1 MKIKSIKI
9 RNFYSFK
16 KATINFKDYSGLVV
30 IKGKNKDVGGS
41 NGSGKSVVV
50 EALYFGL
57 TGKTIRKS
65 TEDTL
70 VNNDAK
76 KNCKVEVELSEGV
89 RIIRQKKPTKL
100 EFYVNKENCTQESVS
115 HTQALIDATLNI
127 NYKVL
132 LASMFFGQSN
142 SLNFLDCSA
151 DDKRLII
158 KNFLNLEDIFEM
170 RDRIKGFKS
179 QYNQIIKQQDAIIRE
194 HQKTISSLD
203 AKIEGVV
210 IAKDKYKDYDD
221 EVLNLSLGEVIEQE
235 KEEALRKSRVS
246 DVTRGIHVA
255 MQQRDALKHRIK
267 NVDKPRVCNYCNH
280 PLSNKDDI
288 NILKKDLETVES
300 HLVNLSTSSQD
311 LLKQSCSP
319 PISSKEFEELLE
331 YKDLCRDETNYQS
344 IKTEIKEG
352 VEFADIAKIE
362 NKGLYEVMRFWEK
375 ALSEHGLIKYI
386 IRNILEFFNE
396 RANYYLSYLSDN
408 KYFIEFDEEL
418 CEKIETNKKIIP
430 YISMSGGEKRKIN
443 LAVMLSLKDLLLFTD
458 KNQSNI
464 IFFDEVAENLDEQG
478 VTGLYN
484 LLQEIK
490 KDKTIFVITHNK
502 YLKTLLDS
510 APRLAIIKSK
520 GASTVLEK

>member
-1 MKIKSIKI
+1 MKIKSVTIQ
-9 RNFYSFK
+9 NFYSFK
-16 KATINFKDYSGLVV
+16 NAKINFKDFQGLVV
-30 IKGKNKDVGGS
+30 IKGINKDVGGS
-41 NGSGKSVVV
+41 NGSGKSAVV

-70 VNNDAK
+70 VNNEAK
-76 KNCKVEVELSEGV
+76 KNCKVEVELSKGIK
-89 RIIRQKKPTKL
+89 IIRQKKPTKL
-100 EFYVNKENCTQESVS
+100 EFFVNNENCTQESVS
-115 HTQALIDATLNI
+115 HTQSLIDETLNI

-132 LASMFFGQSN
+132 LASMFFGQEN
-142 SLNFLDCSA
+142 HLNFLDCSA

-158 KNFLNLEDIFEM
+158 KNFLNLEEIFEM

-179 QYNQIIKQQDAIIRE
+179 KYNQTIKQQDAIIRE
-194 HQKTISSLD
+194 QQRTITSLDNKIQKTIS
-203 AKIEGVV
+203 AKE
-210 IAKDKYKDYDD
+210 KYRDFSDD
-221 EVLNLSLGEVIEQE
+221 ILNLSLSEVLEQE
-235 KEEALRKSRVS
+235 KQESSRLSQVS
-246 DVTRGIHVA
+246 EVTRNLHVA
-255 MQQRDALKHRIK
+255 TLDRASVMNRI
-267 NVDKPRVCNYCNH
+267 NNIDKPSVCTSCKQAIV
-280 PLSNKDDI
+280 NKDDI
-288 NILKKDLETVES
+288 QTLSESLKDLDS
-300 HLVNLSTSSQD
+300 HLEELVVHSHELGSISKAP
-311 LLKQSCSP
+311 L
-319 PISSKEFEELLE
+319 ISSKDYENILE
-331 YKDLCRDETNYQS
+331 YKDLCRDETNYLS
-344 IKTEIKEG
+344 IKGEIREG
-352 VEFADIAKIE
+352 IVCAEVAKLE
-362 NKGLYEVMRFWEK
+362 NKGRYEVMRFWEK

-386 IRNILEFFNE
+386 IRNILDFFNE

-418 CEKIETNKKIIP
+418 SEKIGTNNKIIP

-510 APRLAIIKSK
+510 APRLSIIKSK

>member
-9 RNFYSFK
+9 RNFYSFRE
-16 KATINFKDYSGLVV
+16 AEINFGAYNGLVI

-70 VNNDAK
+70 VNNEAK
-76 KNCKVEVELSEGV
+76 KNCRVEVVLSEGV
-89 RIIRQKKPTKL
+89 RIVRHKKPTKL
-100 EFYVNKENCTQESVS
+100 EFYVNEENCTQESVLR
-115 HTQALIDATLNI
+115 TQALIDTTLNI

-132 LASMFFGQSN
+132 LASMFFGQAN
-142 SLNFLDCSA
+142 NLNFLDCSA

-158 KNFLNLEDIFEM
+158 KNFLNLEDIFDM

-179 QYNQIIKQQDAIIRE
+179 QYSQVTKQQDAVIRE
-194 HQKTISSLD
+194 HQKTVASLD
-203 AKIEGVV
+203 NKIEK
-210 IAKDKYKDYDD
+210 ILTAKDKYKDYGD
-221 EVLNLSLGEVIEQE
+221 EVLNLSLGEVIE
-235 KEEALRKSRVS
+235 KERNESLRKSKVS
-246 DVTRGIHVA
+246 DIMRGIHVA
-255 MQQRDALKHRIK
+255 TKEEDAIKHRIK
-267 NVDKPRVCNYCNH
+267 NIDRPRECNYCNQ
-280 PLSNKDDI
+280 PLTNKY
-288 NILKKDLETVES
+288 NIEVLKKDLKSIEL
-300 HLVNLSTSSQD
+300 HILDLKNSSQD
-311 LLKQSCSP
+311 LTQEFTP
-319 PISSKEFEELLE
+319 PISSKDFQDLLD
-331 YKDLCRDETNYQS
+331 YKELCRDETNYQS
-344 IKTEIKEG
+344 IKLEIEQG
-352 VEFADIAKIE
+352 IASADSAKIE
-362 NKGLYEVMRFWEK
+362 SRGKYEVMRFWEN

-386 IRNILEFFNE
+386 IRNILDFFNE
-396 RANYYLSYLSDN
+396 RANYYLSYLSDS

-418 CEKIETNKKIIP
+418 GEKIETNNKIIP

-458 KNQSNI
+458 KNQSDI

-478 VTGLYN
+478 VAGLYN

-490 KDKTIFVITHNK
+490 KDKTIFIITHNK

-510 APRLAIIKSK
+510 ASRLSIIKSN
-520 GASTVLEK
+520 GASTVSEI